1 MRKKIAVLGAGMVGR
16 AIALDL
22 ADANEVFSFDIDGK
36 ALAQLQ
42 ERNREIRTQQA
53 DLRDVSVL
61 EDLIAPIDLVVSA
74 VPGFMGMETIR
85 TVISCGKDL
94 VDISF
99 LPEDVLPLDTL
110 AREHGVT
117 VITDCGVAPGLPN
130 IIAGHYAAR
139 GRVKRF
145 EYMVGGLPFIRTK
158 PFEYKA
164 PFSPCDVI
172 EEYTRPAR
180 MVENG
185 VIVTKPA
192 MSDTE
197 LIDFPQVG
205 TLEAFNSDGLR
216 SLLYTL
222 PDIPEM
228 KEKTLR
234 YPGHIEAIRLLRDAG
249 FLSREA
255 LDVSGTKVVPFDVTS
270 EVLFK
275 AWKLGPEEREFTIMR
290 IVLEMQEGE
299 GSSRLTWDLFDTYDA
314 VTGISSMARTTGYTC
329 TAAVNM
335 LLKGLFVEKGLFPPE
350 RIALEEKPFHFILG
364 YLADRGIRLDHYSEY
379 F

>member
-22 ADANEVFSFDIDGK
+22 TGAYEVYSFDIDDQ
-36 ALAQLQ
+36 ALSQLR
-42 ERNREIRTQQA
+42 ERNREIRVQQA
-53 DLRDVSVL
+53 DLREASVL
-61 EDLIAPIDLVVSA
+61 KNLIAPFDLVVSA
-74 VPGFMGMETIR
+74 VPGYMGWQTIN
-85 TVISCGKDL
+85 TVIRSGKDL

-117 VITDCGVAPGLPN
+117 VIMDCGVAPGLPN
-130 IIAGHYAAR
+130 IIAGNYAAR

-222 PDIPEM
+222 PDIPDM

-234 YPGHIEAIRLLRDAG
+234 YPGHIDAIKLLRDAG
-249 FLSREA
+249 FFSKEA
-255 LDVSGTKVVPFDVTS
+255 LDVGGRQVIPFDVTS
-270 EVLFK
+270 RILFD

-290 IVLEMQEGE
+290 IILEMQEGE
-299 GSSRLTWDLFDTYDA
+299 GSRRLTWDLFDTYDA

-335 LLKGLFVEKGLFPPE
+335 VMQGLFTEKGLFPPE
-350 RIALEEKPFHFILG
+350 KIALQEEQFSFIMQ
-364 YLADRGIRLDHYSEY
+364 YLHDRGITLDRYSE
-379 F
+379 